1 MLQKIITK
9 IEGEAKLKIYGKK
22 IIDFAQIEFWQYRGI
37 EKYLENRH
45 YLDACVINP
54 RICGICGHSHL
65 LATTLAF
72 EDAFGFIPTK
82 KANILREITTG
93 LEIVQNH
100 IKWFYMT
107 LFPTQINE
115 KNFLFKS
122 LKITRKIAK
131 AIALLAGQF
140 PHNSYILPG
149 GVTCDPTFL
158 EIVKLKDLLNE
169 IYDEIQSDIIDEN
182 GNSKDLEIF
191 FENLPKDIGKSVN
204 RFLVL
209 GENLYFKPN
218 GRAECIKEKENSSFS
233 KNVFYK
239 DTFYEVGPLSRNLNN
254 YLVKQKYDEFKD
266 SIYTRIFARLFEI
279 ILILKYLFKEIEK
292 LDLNEKSFVKPNL
305 KDGLGLGIIEAP
317 RGSLIHEVEIKNE
330 IIRKY
335 NIIVP
340 TQFNLSSH
348 TKDNPSPA
356 QKALMDE
363 DIKYL
368 DTIFKCFDICAVC
381 VSH

>member
-72 EDAFGFIPTK
+72 EDVFGFIPTK

-254 YLVKQKYDEFKD
+254 YLVKQKYDEYGD